1 MLAALEPSLRRIGA
15 TALIIL
21 TTMIYG
27 VLNAAM
33 EKKTSKQMS
42 EALLGEQVS
51 EKIQQIT
58 KDFPCERDVKM
69 AAIAVEL
76 SEDNYEARRS
86 VRNNWLLAN
95 LLVLFICAYISSCI
109 ILPRKL
115 SSNAT

>member
-1 MLAALEPSLRRIGA
+1 MLAALKPSLRRIVA
-15 TALIIL
+15 AALIIL

-27 VLNAAM
+27 LLNTAM
-33 EKKTSKQMS
+33 EKKVSKQMN
-42 EALLGEQVS
+42 EALLGEQLS
-51 EKIQQIT
+51 EKVQQIT
-58 KDFPCERDVKM
+58 EGFPCERDVKM

-86 VRNNWLLAN
+86 VRNKWLFAN
-95 LLVLFICAYISSCI
+95 FLVLLICAYISSCI